1 MARLTWDDT
10 DKIKYRQVKKEKKK
24 EGPNDPE
31 MQMAETRA
39 EVAVIQIACVT
50 RLTMY
55 VRGDKMK
62 VQSCDSANLN

>member
-1 MARLTWDDT
+1 MARLTWEDT
-10 DKIKYRQVKKEKKK
+10 DKIKHRQVKKKKRK
-24 EGPNDPE
+24 DTNGPE

-55 VRGDKMK
+55 VRGNKMK
-62 VQSCDSANLN
+62 VESCDSANLN